1 VGDAITTMTVIVVAN
16 AILLPLAAYGCM
28 RLGLL
33 PGVDWYWPFQGH
45 RDGSLDARAFAA
57 RTYGRSDVEG
67 EIARIWATLKMAPGQ
82 DDPAQVVVDVQ
93 LTDTLMQSADGKL
106 YLIPFPL
113 EPFEVRDQ
121 TDILELRREAQRVPP
136 RDITSVRSL
145 PARPASQARISLNL
159 SWFAARLAAK
169 RSASR

>member
-1 VGDAITTMTVIVVAN
+1 MGDAVTTMSAIVVAN

-33 PGVDWYWPFQGH
+33 PGVDWHWPFQRQ
-45 RDGSLDARAFAA
+45 RDGNHDLELFDLVVAR
-57 RTYGRSDVEG
+57 SMSSG
-67 EIARIWATLKMAPGQ
+67 EDEPV
-82 DDPAQVVVDVQ
+82 QVANDGQ

-121 TDILELRREAQRVPP
+121 ADILELRREAHRVPP
-136 RDITSVRSL
+136 RDITSVRLL
-145 PARPASQARISLNL
+145 PARSAAHARASLNL
-159 SWFAARLAAK
+159 SRIAAHLAAK
-169 RSASR
+169 RSAPR